1 VPSDRLLDLIGEV
14 HDSLRIE
21 EFRPMLLDALAQA
34 VPADWISLN
43 DIGPDPES
51 TAVLIK
57 PPFEPSAHELFARL
71 AHENPL
77 ISRFQRTLD
86 GRAYRFSDVVSADE
100 LHALALYREFY
111 GPLGLEY
118 QIAFTLPHQPTRL
131 LGVALSRRE
140 RDFSDSERDLLNRA
154 RPFLIQAY
162 RNAIEHSELVR
173 TLAASRS
180 TPQRLPD
187 PSSLS
192 DALIVRG
199 LTPRQAEIVHWI
211 ATGHS
216 NLSVARALG
225 ISERTVQKHLQRCY
239 RTLGVTTRSEA
250 ASLAWSLIE
259 EGPPPPG

>member
-1 VPSDRLLDLIGEV
+1 MPSDRLLDLIGEV
-14 HDSLRIE
+14 QGSLQIE
-21 EFRPMLLDALAQA
+21 EFRATLLEALARA
-34 VPADWISLN
+34 APADWISLN

-51 TAVLIK
+51 TTVLIE
-57 PPFEPSAHELFARL
+57 PPFPPAAHELFARL

-77 ISRFQRTLD
+77 IARFQRTLD
-86 GRAYRFSDVVSADE
+86 GRAYRFSDVVTPDE
-100 LHALALYREFY
+100 LHSLALYREFY
-111 GPLGLEY
+111 GPLGLEH

-140 RDFSDSERDLLNRA
+140 RDFSDLERDLLNRA

-173 TLAASRS
+173 VLAASRS
-180 TPQRLPD
+180 APPQLPD
-187 PSSLS
+187 PGSLS
-192 DALIVRG
+192 GALALRG
-199 LTPRQAEIVHWI
+199 LTPRQAQIVHCI

-250 ASLAWSLIE
+250 AAVAWSMIE
-259 EGPPPPG
+259 EESAPLR